1 MPFLVF
7 TNLHISHNYY
17 QNANAIFALVAVGMA
32 LASFVQGR
40 DLWSPLYCWP
50 QFLPASSCSFIHDT
64 PASSRRTLPRM
75 MLIRS
80 LCKLRERS
88 HLIKAS
94 SSSVRIG
101 LQLCTIIANEK
112 DFP

>member
-32 LASFVQGR
+32 LASFVQGTR
-40 DLWSPLYCWP
+40 PVVALVLLAAISAGQLVFFHSRYASLIQADFTKDDAYQIALQAKREVSPV
-50 QFLPASSCSFIHDT
+50 
-64 PASSRRTLPRM
+64 
-75 MLIRS
+75 
-80 LCKLRERS
+80 
-88 HLIKAS
+88 KAS